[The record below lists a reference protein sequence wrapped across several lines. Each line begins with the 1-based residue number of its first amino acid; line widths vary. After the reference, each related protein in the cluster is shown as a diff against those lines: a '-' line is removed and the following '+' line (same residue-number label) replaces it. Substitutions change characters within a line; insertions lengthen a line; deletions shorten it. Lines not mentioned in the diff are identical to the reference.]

1 MKVYAYLRVS
11 SLGQDEENQKLG
23 VVQKSQQL
31 NVTIDKYI
39 VDKVSGVK
47 EPDERN
53 LGKLLRKV
61 GEDDI
66 IIVSELSRFGRRLF
80 MLFNILKLL
89 MEKGVKVYS
98 VKDNFT
104 LDNSIAS
111 KTLAFAFG
119 LAAEIERDLISKRT
133 KEALALRKQ
142 QGVHLGRQFG
152 AKVTN
157 RKLLPY
163 SVKITKWWNEGRSY
177 HWMCKKLKCENT
189 TLKKFAVEHLGLTP
203 RIYEY
208 NSYTHNK

>member
-11 SLGQDEENQKLG
+11 SLGQDEANQRVG
-23 VVQKSQQL
+23 VIEKSEQL
-31 NVTIDKYI
+31 NVKIDKYI

-47 EPDERN
+47 DPSERN
-53 LGKLLRKV
+53 LGKLLKHTQE
-61 GEDDI
+61 GDI

-80 MLFNILKLL
+80 MLFNILKQL

-98 VKDNFT
+98 VKDGFT

-142 QGVHLGRQFG
+142 QGVHLGRKFG

-157 RKLLPY
+157 RKLVPH
-163 SVKITKWWNEGRSY
+163 SDRITKWWNDGRSY
-177 HWMCKKLKCENT
+177 NWMCKKLKCEVV
-189 TLKKFAVEHLGLTP
+189 TLKRFAIGYLNLEP
-203 RIYEY
+203 R
-208 NSYTHNK
+208 TL